1 MQKNMSKFYMRLLS
15 VCLAALV
22 LAACSSSE
30 GGGDDGPTA
39 GQIPD
44 KAGMTGKGIVKDSAG
59 NGIAGVVVSDGL
71 EATDERGIY
80 YLASDL
86 ARRNFV
92 FVSVPADCEIPAT
105 QGCPRFYRKIDRKQA
120 VNRADFT
127 LTRRKTPS
135 DRHSLIVMADIQLA
149 ADNTSVDS
157 YLGHVVPD
165 VLKTVQGLPTEV
177 YGVSLGD
184 LVWNDMSLFPKY
196 RQGLETLGFTTF
208 SLPGNHDHDPAEL
221 TDSLALQSYERYFGP
236 ANYSVNIGKIHYLF
250 LDNILFD
257 HAPTAG
263 EEYTIGL
270 TDEIC
275 RWIEAD
281 LRYVPAGSTLVVSSH
296 CPILYHTKNT
306 AARNHRNFQRF
317 LDAISPYKVH
327 AFGGHKHY
335 HDIYRYDDGRK
346 VMHCIARTPGD
357 LFINGDVNCDGTP
370 RGYAVVEVDGE
381 RLSWYYKPAGGK
393 RDMQMRLYAPGRT
406 NSACV
411 YANVW
416 GYDTA
421 WSAVEWIPAS
431 GGQAEA
437 MERTQRTDPY
447 YEEVLATGVRGGT
460 PTNTWHMFRVD
471 PGSERGGMV
480 RVTDSFGHT
489 YESSVSW

>member
-1 MQKNMSKFYMRLLS
+1 MRRRFGLLRILNAKNMSKFYMRLLS
-15 VCLAALV
+15 VCFAALV

-44 KAGMTGKGIVKDSAG
+44 KAGMTVKGIVKDSAG

-71 EATDERGIY
+71 EVTATDERGIY

-257 HAPTAG
+257 HAPTAE

-317 LDAISPYKVH
+317 LDAISP
-327 AFGGHKHY
+327 
-335 HDIYRYDDGRK
+335 
-346 VMHCIARTPGD
+346 
-357 LFINGDVNCDGTP
+357 
-370 RGYAVVEVDGE
+370 
-381 RLSWYYKPAGGK
+381 
-393 RDMQMRLYAPGRT
+393 
-406 NSACV
+406 
-411 YANVW
+411 
-416 GYDTA
+416 
-421 WSAVEWIPAS
+421 
-431 GGQAEA
+431 
-437 MERTQRTDPY
+437 
-447 YEEVLATGVRGGT
+447 
-460 PTNTWHMFRVD
+460 
-471 PGSERGGMV
+471 
-480 RVTDSFGHT
+480 
-489 YESSVSW
+489 